1 MFAIRLYKLI
11 NKYCKINVDFN
22 GDKFCPVDYKIT
34 SKQDKN
40 NVMYLE
46 LKSRD
51 KKYVNVPTFL
61 MGHTKMININT
72 RQYNNCMLVWDFDIK
87 LFFFKY
93 DVKLT
98 KYKCKI
104 IQNSKCIEI
113 NKSICSIGMD
123 NLVNEIYKN
132 LNIDINM
139 NNSQ

>member
-1 MFAIRLYKLI
+1 
-11 NKYCKINVDFN
+11 
-22 GDKFCPVDYKIT
+22 
-34 SKQDKN
+34 
-40 NVMYLE
+40 MYLE

-98 KYKCKI
+98 KYKQKI

-123 NLVNEIYKN
+123 NLVNEIIEVDDRTTFDLGGVKYTPM
-132 LNIDINM
+132 IQIPMGQEDSAMIFEFGDEVIM
-139 NNSQ
+139 NFNDMKPSQNE